1 MQRRPPRST
10 RFPYAT
16 LVRSALGWAG
26 YGLFLVFVVI
36 AGRAKV
42 TVTQLPAALA
52 GLVINVVLLVLLV
65 DPLGIAGAGIALGAS
80 YVAMMVVLGLLTRRS
95 FHVPFEWRR
104 LAHAV
109 VVLAGITVAG
119 ELLLPTDGVAGFV
132 SRALALG
139 IIPVVLAISSFAT
152 PQERAMLRA
161 FTGVGLGRVRTAFR
175 R

>member
-52 GLVINVVLLVLLV
+52 GLVLNVVLLVLLV
-65 DPLGIAGAGIALGAS
+65 DPLGIAGAGIALGAA
-80 YVAMMVVLGLLTRRS
+80 YVAMMVVLGALTRRS
-95 FHVPFEWRR
+95 FRVPFEVGR
-104 LAHAV
+104 LAHAL
-109 VVLAGITVAG
+109 VVLAGIAVAG
-119 ELLLPTDGVAGFV
+119 ELLLPDDGVDGLVF
-132 SRALALG
+132 RADRKSTRLNSSPAN
-139 IIPVVLAISSFAT
+139 ISYAVFCLKTKT
-152 PQERAMLRA
+152 PLLSSA
-161 FTGVGLGRVRTAFR
+161 
-175 R
+175 